1 MQVSCSGAVSH
12 YSVDGDSDDGH
23 DGDDGDGDDDDGGGD
38 DDDGGCR
45 PSLVFMGR
53 YGGAGLRW

>member
-23 DGDDGDGDDDDGGGD
+23 DGDDGDGDDDDGG
-38 DDDGGCR
+38 CR